1 VWPNRSRDRKGAFAV
16 EVRETRRRSWLDAGR
31 SFTVAALT
39 EAARSRYRWSTAS
52 VIRFPWMRKQRTG
65 AQVLDDRTIRFRG
78 RDILEAW
85 TL

>member
-1 VWPNRSRDRKGAFAV
+1 
-16 EVRETRRRSWLDAGR
+16 
-31 SFTVAALT
+31 
-39 EAARSRYRWSTAS
+39 
-52 VIRFPWMRKQRTG
+52 MRKQRTG